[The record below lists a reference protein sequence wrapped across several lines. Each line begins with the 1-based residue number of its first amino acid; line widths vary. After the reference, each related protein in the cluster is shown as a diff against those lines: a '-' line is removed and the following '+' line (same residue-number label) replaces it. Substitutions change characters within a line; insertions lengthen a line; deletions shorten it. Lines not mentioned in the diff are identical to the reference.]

1 MDGASALQRFRL
13 IDLPLMAPAIGVTF
27 FIRFIDSFRVFDNV
41 YTLVGPG
48 AGGSTTS
55 MSIYIY
61 QAFFKVG
68 DIGRAVAASM
78 LLLAASFVVLWAI
91 NRLTARKAPA

>member
-1 MDGASALQRFRL
+1 MLMPAL
-13 IDLPLMAPAIGVTF
+13 GVTF
-27 FIRFIDSFRVFDNV
+27 FIRFIDSFRVFDNI
-41 YTLVGPG
+41 YTLVGAG

-68 DIGRAVAASM
+68 NIGLAVAASM
-78 LLLAASFVVLWAI
+78 LLLVASLAVLLAIDRLALVRRAA
-91 NRLTARKAPA
+91 